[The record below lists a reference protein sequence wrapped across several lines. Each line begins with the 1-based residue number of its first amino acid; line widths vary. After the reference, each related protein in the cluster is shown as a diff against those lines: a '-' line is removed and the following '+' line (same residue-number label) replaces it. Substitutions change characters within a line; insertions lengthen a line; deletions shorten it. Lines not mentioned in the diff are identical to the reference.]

1 MLNELAKHHQE
12 WLNIAYHICKDRYLA
27 DDLVQEMYLKIHKRN
42 LQKEVNN
49 WYIYVTIKHLFFD
62 YLKQENQY
70 TEINERTLEQAENVT
85 DSAYFSLLDRLD
97 EELDDLHWYK
107 KRLIIEKQIKS
118 PRTIQEETS
127 INYQHIY
134 RSCQK
139 TEDTL
144 RKRLMKDFEA
154 YQKGIL

>member
-62 YLKQENQY
+62 HLKQENQY

-154 YQKGIL
+154 YQKGTL